1 MHACEKRSSLFRRN
15 INDEEKS
22 FEKLIKIYIF

>member
-1 MHACEKRSSLFRRN
+1 MHAWEKSSSLFRRN

-22 FEKLIKIYIF
+22 FEKLIQIYF